1 MLSGE
6 AMLANDE
13 RYGNPISV
21 AMHALPRPAY
31 FLSRMCKLLTYADI
45 YVISCLHDHFEG
57 NYLG

>member
-1 MLSGE
+1 
-6 AMLANDE
+6 MLANDE